1 MPVRG
6 GEEAESA
13 FPPGVYA
20 ELCKDTVG
28 ALGEYAAEDSG
39 LRNHAFSIFM
49 EN

>member
-6 GEEAESA
+6 GQEAESA
-13 FPPGVYA
+13 FPPGVHA